1 MTLFS
6 ALYDIMSNKIYD
18 TLFSALYDIMSNK
31 IYGTLFSA
39 LYDITMNYDDTPF
52 KVCNR
57 YDWNL
62 KEGDAH
68 PQLGA

>member
-39 LYDITMNYDDTPF
+39 LYDITMNYDDTPDMTGTWR
-52 KVCNR
+52 KGMPILN
-57 YDWNL
+57 
-62 KEGDAH
+62 
-68 PQLGA
+68 

>member
-1 MTLFS
+1 M
-6 ALYDIMSNKIYD
+6 